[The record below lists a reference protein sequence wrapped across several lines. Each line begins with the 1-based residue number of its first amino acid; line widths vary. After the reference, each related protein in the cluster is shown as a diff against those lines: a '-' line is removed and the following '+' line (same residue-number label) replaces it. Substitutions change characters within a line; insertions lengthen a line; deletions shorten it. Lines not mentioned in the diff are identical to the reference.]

1 MAFSQNVRTRNLF
14 WINASTFS
22 WNLGLGASIP
32 VVPLLAYQFVPDL
45 ALAGLV
51 VAIGG
56 AARLFSGY
64 FTGPLVDRFGRLG
77 VVRIGVF
84 IRMVFS
90 FMEGLSGG
98 YLELVTYRFFSSMG
112 TSVYGTGVTVMM
124 ADMATSRDRGRLAG
138 GRTSLAQLGN
148 VFGPAVGAA
157 LWAAT
162 GDLRTPFLFNGCTKL
177 VCMLIFLFCVK
188 ETQGYQKE
196 DEAAAQAAAAPAP
209 KPVPVAA
216 QAAASVASTAATPAH
231 EFGLRDML
239 LTGPFFLT
247 MFAAFAAALFQQG
260 VQNTVLAVFLKEVLE
275 RDKEQIGVVLTCI
288 SLGQLLIGFPV
299 GWMVDRWGV
308 RSGLL
313 PGSILASATLAY
325 LAFTADA
332 SIPWAL
338 VMGAGYGMVAV
349 TASAYAMDIAPSH
362 ARGHFFGINQGA
374 VSGAN
379 LAGPLILGFFIDH
392 FGYGWGFG
400 VIALLIAAVAPMS
413 LVWVRDVRARRE
425 AGAEQRR

>member
-1 MAFSQNVRTRNLF
+1 MAFSQNVRNRNLF

-84 IRMVFS
+84 LRMVFS

-98 YLELVTYRFFSSMG
+98 YLELVTYRFFSSVG

-124 ADMATSRDRGRLAG
+124 ADIATRRDRGRLAG

-196 DEAAAQAAAAPAP
+196 DEAAAKGDAPAPAASTTPVPAAAAAAP
-209 KPVPVAA
+209 
-216 QAAASVASTAATPAH
+216 PAH
-231 EFGLRDML
+231 EFGLREML

-247 MFAAFAAALFQQG
+247 LFAAFSAALFQQG

-275 RDKEQIGVVLTCI
+275 RDKEQIGVVLTSI
-288 SLGQLLIGFPV
+288 SLGQLLMGFPV

-308 RSGLL
+308 RAGLL

-338 VMGAGYGMVAV
+338 VMGAGYGMVSV
-349 TASAYAMDIAPSH
+349 TASAYAMDIAPAH

-392 FGYGWGFG
+392 YGYGWGFG

-425 AGAEQRR
+425 AGAGVQRK

>member
-1 MAFSQNVRTRNLF
+1 MAFSQDVRNRNLF
-14 WINASTFS
+14 WINVSTFS

-64 FTGPLVDRFGRLG
+64 LTGPLVDRFGRLG

-84 IRMVFS
+84 LRMVFS

-98 YLELVTYRFFSSMG
+98 YLELVTYRFFSSVG

-124 ADMATSRDRGRLAG
+124 ADIATRRDRGRLAG

-162 GDLRTPFLFNGCTKL
+162 GDLRAPFLFNGCTKL
-177 VCMLIFLFCVK
+177 VCMIIFLFCVK

-196 DEAAAQAAAAPAP
+196 DEAAARASAPAPAASTTPVPAAAATT
-209 KPVPVAA
+209 
-216 QAAASVASTAATPAH
+216 TAL
-231 EFGLRDML
+231 EFGLRQML
-239 LTGPFFLT
+239 FTGPFFLT
-247 MFAAFAAALFQQG
+247 LFAAFSAALFQQG
-260 VQNTVLAVFLKEVLE
+260 VQNTVLAVFLKEVLA
-275 RDKEQIGVVLTCI
+275 RDKEQIGVVLTSI
-288 SLGQLLIGFPV
+288 SLGQLLMGFPV

-308 RSGLL
+308 RAGLL

-338 VMGAGYGMVAV
+338 VMGAGYGMVSV
-349 TASAYAMDIAPSH
+349 TASAYAMDIAPAH

-425 AGAEQRR
+425 AGAEAGAGR